1 MTALLHRFPRS
12 PDQAATR
19 GSIASG
25 IALISAPVLMAG
37 LRAATDVRS
46 AYLAVPLLLAVLAIL
61 ARPIPA
67 PTLATET
74 SIQPALR
81 D

>member
-1 MTALLHRFPRS
+1 MT
-12 PDQAATR
+12 
-19 GSIASG
+19 
-25 IALISAPVLMAG
+25 G

-61 ARPIPA
+61 ARPTAA
-67 PTLATET
+67 PTLATAA